1 MKDFN
6 KIIKDKLTNY
16 QETPPQGVL
25 DNIRN
30 KYPKR
35 SFVENINYNK
45 YYIIAGF
52 TTIIIAGFLIFNNIS
67 NSKNNTK
74 ISNEENIIVQN
85 NNNTTNKISNPEID
99 NKKPNN
105 NISKTNIINNYSESE
120 PVNKTLQIEYIDYFT
135 CKDTV
140 ICGTSLELTNI
151 SEFKNLIIPQEL
163 KTSTKDAKI
172 IISSNETG
180 KHTIYYCKEDNN
192 KLIKDSLIIKFNVI
206 KTPTIKIQDHKLCYG
221 QELLINIYQNN
232 NTTSF
237 INNKTV
243 KLDEN
248 LYKINELQSG
258 NNKIQILF
266 TDANNC
272 TYTYTDEVYISSKPE
287 YSIDITPTFCSH
299 KNGSITIIPNNFD
312 IYSTELNN
320 TFSSTP
326 GFFNNLPAG
335 IYFIKTEYSQSC
347 YVYDTLLVKDSLNI
361 SPYFRIDKDLIDK
374 NKYSVRNYTKID
386 NYGYEQ
392 NPDIEFI
399 WKINGENI
407 VSKDNPEFTFNQQ
420 GEYVIELIASI
431 DNNCIAQYSETIH
444 VSGTN
449 FRIPNIFT
457 PNGDGIGDYFKIIS
471 ENELRNFHIQIINK
485 LGELV
490 FESANINS
498 CWDGK
503 INGNDDASEGLYYYI
518 IKGEDMFGK
527 RIEQKGSLQLARN

>member
-16 QETPPQGVL
+16 QETPPQGII

-45 YYIIAGF
+45 YYIIGGIA
-52 TTIIIAGFLIFNNIS
+52 TIIVVGFFVLNNLSNKNNNI
-67 NSKNNTK
+67 K
-74 ISNEENIIVQN
+74 IPNEKNIIAQN
-85 NNNTTNKISNPEID
+85 NNSSTNTESNPKVDSENNNKIA
-99 NKKPNN
+99 
-105 NISKTNIINNYSESE
+105 KTEIINNNAEVE
-120 PVNKTLQIEYIDYFT
+120 PKNETLQIEYANYFT
-135 CKDTV
+135 CNDTV
-140 ICGTSLELTNI
+140 ICGTSFELNNI
-151 SEFKNLIIPQEL
+151 SEFENLIIPEEL
-163 KTSTKDAKI
+163 KTSREDATI
-172 IISSNETG
+172 IISSNKTG
-180 KHTIYYCKEDNN
+180 THTIYYCKENIN
-192 KLIKDSLIIKFNVI
+192 KLIKDSLIITFNKI
-206 KTPTIKIQDHKLCYG
+206 KIPTIKIQNHKLCYG
-221 QELLINIYQNN
+221 QELLVNIYQNN

-237 INNKTV
+237 SNSKAV
-243 KLDEN
+243 KLNEN
-248 LYKINELQSG
+248 LYQINELQSG

-272 TYTYTDEVYISSKPE
+272 SYTYTDEIYVSSKPE
-287 YSIDITPTFCSH
+287 YSIKITPAFCSH

-312 IYSTELNN
+312 VYSTELNN
-320 TFSSTP
+320 TLSSTS
-326 GFFNNLPAG
+326 GIFNNLSAG

-347 YVYDTLLVKDSLNI
+347 YVYDTLLVRDSLNI
-361 SPYFRIDKDLIDK
+361 SPYFRIEKDLVDN

-399 WKINGENI
+399 WKINGKNI
-407 VSKDNPEFTFNQQ
+407 VNNDNPEFTFDKQ

-444 VSGTN
+444 VSGSN

-471 ENELRNFHIQIINK
+471 ENELRNFRIQIINK

-490 FESANINS
+490 FESADIN
-498 CWDGK
+498 CYWDGK

-518 IKGEDMFGK
+518 IKGEDMFNNK
-527 RIEQKGSLQLARN
+527 IEQKGSLQLVRN